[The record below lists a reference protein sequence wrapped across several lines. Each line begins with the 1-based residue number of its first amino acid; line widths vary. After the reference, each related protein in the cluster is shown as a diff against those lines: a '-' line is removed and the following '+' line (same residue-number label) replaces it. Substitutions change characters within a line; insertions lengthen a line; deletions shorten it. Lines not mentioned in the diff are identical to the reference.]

1 MNKHIA
7 LILSAL
13 VLVAVVVVAAIYW
26 NESRKEV
33 VFLCGNFSKGVSEE
47 SVRRQLDTGHFL
59 TYRSVSTSSGSRM
72 EVHSKYNLSV
82 YRCNIDFDADGKV
95 LKARVE

>member
-1 MNKHIA
+1 MNKHTA
-7 LILSAL
+7 LILSVIA
-13 VLVAVVVVAAIYW
+13 LVAVTFIAALVW

-33 VFLCGNFSKGVSEE
+33 VFLCGNFSKGVSED

-59 TYRSVSTSSGSRM
+59 TYQSVNTPSGSRI

-95 LKARVE
+95 LEARVE